1 MELDKI
7 DQISN
12 SFKIRASA
20 AIEIMGAMGLTE
32 KQQIEYDTLV
42 KRNLDYA
49 NKVDKVKPLTDVMVA
64 KLKELTAKKDNPEL
78 PEGAKTHCKK
88 WLKEYLFKRRGQI
101 KAKQV
106 EKGNLQEE
114 DGFTLMAVQLNL
126 GMVYKNTQLHQNE
139 YLIGTDDIFC
149 NAVVYD
155 NKCSYSLDT
164 FPMFEVEIPDDK
176 YDWQINVYCELRKC
190 LDGALVYTLID
201 APEKMIERELRW
213 LESDNEKYV
222 AACQMIFTK
231 DAFDKAQAM
240 YFPDADYTYFV
251 EIPAEDRIV
260 KFDIKK
266 DPAKI
271 EGLYKRVPMCREY
284 IKSLLIKKYHGKQHL
299 N

>member
-1 MELDKI
+1 MELHEI
-7 DQISN
+7 EAIAN

-20 AIEIMGAMGLTE
+20 SIEIMGKMGLTD
-32 KQQIEYDTLV
+32 KQQIEYDKLLAR
-42 KRNLDYA
+42 KNDPKA
-49 NKVDKVKPLTDVMVA
+49 KPLTPNMEVALA
-64 KLKELTAKKDNPEL
+64 KLQEKKDNPEL
-78 PEGAKTHCKK
+78 PDGAKTHCKK
-88 WLKEYLFKRRGQI
+88 WLKEYLFKRRAQI
-101 KAKQV
+101 KAKPV
-106 EKGNLQEE
+106 IKGNLQEE

-149 NAVVYD
+149 KGVVYD

-164 FPMFEVEIPDDK
+164 FPMFEAEIPDDK

-190 LDGALVYTLID
+190 EDGALVYTLID
-201 APEKMIERELRW
+201 APESMIERELRW
-213 LESDNEKYV
+213 IESDNEKYV

-231 DAFDKAQAM
+231 EAFDKAQAM
-240 YFPDADYTYFV
+240 YFPNADYTYFV
-251 EIPAEDRIV
+251 EIPDEDRIV

-284 IKSLLIKKYHGKQHL
+284 IKSLLLAKYGQKAS
-299 N
+299 